1 MKNIILLTCVVNLLM
16 MSGCLLSM
24 DKQTMLPVLDLGTTI
39 ERSVPDTFVWNNIAK
54 QVSYLPVSTTDSVL
68 LALARPVYIGKDFHY
83 MVDYKTSTV
92 FRVDKKGK
100 IISFFS
106 KKGQGPGEYVDL
118 TYIHVEP
125 ENDMVCI
132 YDQRRNKY
140 IMYDL
145 DGNFIREISF
155 AEKKI
160 NTPLLITSDYA
171 LVKGA
176 DRESECKLYLTDKT
190 FNIEKGMFPLDISL
204 TDMER
209 LCLIWR
215 VNYCRNRDLAIVH
228 YADEDTVF
236 AVTKGGISPI
246 CILEKGAYKLPPEKA
261 KELLAG
267 DIPYL
272 QAMGLSLISNYYVVS
287 YIFKNRSYDE
297 IWDKVNNRILSR
309 FSNEGGK
316 FGIPFRLPNGKR
328 TWINTRYLY
337 IDSNTV
343 AFSIGADV
351 ASEGG
356 VSGIDED
363 GNPVLVIME
372 L

>member
-1 MKNIILLTCVVNLLM
+1 MEDFVETARQTIENIIHRRDKRILIVTGPCSIDNSDAALDYAERLKA
-16 MSGCLLSM
+16 LSKKVESKFYLVM
-24 DKQTMLPVLDLGTTI
+24 RTYFEKPRTTI
-39 ERSVPDTFVWNNIAK
+39 GWKGMVYDPD
-54 QVSYLPVSTTDSVL
+54 L
-68 LALARPVYIGKDFHY
+68 
-83 MVDYKTSTV
+83 
-92 FRVDKKGK
+92 
-100 IISFFS
+100 
-106 KKGQGPGEYVDL
+106 
-118 TYIHVEP
+118 
-125 ENDMVCI
+125 
-132 YDQRRNKY
+132 
-140 IMYDL
+140 
-145 DGNFIREISF
+145 
-155 AEKKI
+155 
-160 NTPLLITSDYA
+160 
-171 LVKGA
+171 
-176 DRESECKLYLTDKT
+176 DKT